1 MWFDVVLFNVAW
13 PNVWF
18 DVRFDVR
25 FVVWFVV
32 VPYDVLFS
40 IV

>member
-1 MWFDVVLFNVAW
+1 VWFDVVLFNVAW